1 MENLKETLFKLLND
15 EIDSLHLGHSFNKD
29 RLQMMKEICHLL
41 TYYQYV
47 DMSDSD
53 ILKIVKF
60 YEY

>member
-1 MENLKETLFKLLND
+1 VENLKETLFKLLND
-15 EIDSLHLGHSFNKD
+15 EIDNLHLGHYFNKD
-29 RLQMMKEICHLL
+29 RLQMMREICHLL
-41 TYYQYV
+41 TYYKYV

>member
-15 EIDSLHLGHSFNKD
+15 ELNDLALGHPYNMN
-29 RLQMMKEICHLL
+29 RLSMMREICHLL

-47 DMSDSD
+47 DMSDDD
-53 ILKIVKF
+53 ILKIVNF